1 MIFVDTNVFIYAV
14 GRPHSL
20 KHEAEEFFRKSK
32 RNGETLA
39 TSAEVLQELLHYY
52 LPSGRYEMLG
62 EALALVDI
70 EVSEVWSL
78 ESGDVRM
85 ARQLHDIYPELEARD
100 LCHLA
105 SYQNRG
111 VKTIMTFD
119 QPLLAAASA

>member
-14 GRPHSL
+14 GRPHPL
-20 KHEAEEFFRKSK
+20 KHEAEEFFRQAK

-52 LPSGRYEMLG
+52 LPSGRYKMLN
-62 EALALVDI
+62 ETLALVDI
-70 EVSEVWSL
+70 EVSEVWPL

-85 ARQLHDIYPELEARD
+85 ARQLHNSYPELEARD

-105 SYQNRG
+105 SCRNRG
-111 VKTIMTFD
+111 VETIMTFD
-119 QPLLAAASA
+119 QPLLAATRA

>member
-14 GRPHSL
+14 GRPHPL
-20 KHEAEEFFRKSK
+20 KLQAEEFFRKS
-32 RNGETLA
+32 RHNGEPLA

-52 LPSGRYEMLG
+52 LPAGRYEMLG

-70 EVSEVWSL
+70 EVSEVWPL
-78 ESGDVRM
+78 ESGDVKM
-85 ARQLHDIYPELEARD
+85 ARQLHDSHPELEARD

-105 SYQNRG
+105 SCQNRG
-111 VKTIMTFD
+111 VETIMTFD